1 MTQNDFQRA
10 AGISAGLA
18 ARWYPHLLVTFAEF
32 GIKKPLEQA
41 MFIAQIGHESNGF
54 TAKVESFNY
63 SVDGLIATFGPKS
76 KAKRLT
82 DYQCRMLGR
91 TAQQPAKQ
99 EAIANLVYGG
109 RMGNSASGDGWKY
122 RGRGPLQTTGLKN
135 YMACG
140 PALKLDL
147 VGHPELLEQDLNGMR
162 SAGWYWKANDCGRNA
177 GDVELTTRRINGGT
191 NGLQDRRE
199 RFERACKVLL

>member
-1 MTQNDFQRA
+1 
-10 AGISAGLA
+10 A

-32 GIKKPLEQA
+32 GINKPLELA

-82 DYQCRMLGR
+82 EYQCRMLGR

-122 RGRGPLQTTGLKN
+122 RGRGPMQTTGLKN

-140 PALKLDL
+140 PALKL
-147 VGHPELLEQDLNGMR
+147 
-162 SAGWYWKANDCGRNA
+162 
-177 GDVELTTRRINGGT
+177 
-191 NGLQDRRE
+191 
-199 RFERACKVLL
+199 